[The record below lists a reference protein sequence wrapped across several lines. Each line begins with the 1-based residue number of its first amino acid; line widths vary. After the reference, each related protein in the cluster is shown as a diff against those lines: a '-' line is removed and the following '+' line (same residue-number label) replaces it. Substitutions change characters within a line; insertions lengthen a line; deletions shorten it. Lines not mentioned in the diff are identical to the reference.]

1 MSTDTLAEV
10 ATSEDLRRRTF
21 RSDIFDIHTMVE
33 RMEKIAK
40 RAQAKGLEG
49 GWTWEITSDTTK
61 DEHGRLIQVE
71 VLSIQGER
79 VKANGWTL
87 VADVTWEGDQPIV
100 GTVPGYD
107 GPMVDRAT
115 LDGHCDICNTVR
127 ERSHVIVC
135 EHPQEGRKVVGGQC
149 VRDLLGHDFSMAFW
163 PSLDDIEESWGS
175 SGPRGPLAFAT
186 LDIIATA
193 VVATRVWG
201 WVSKAQADANWSA
214 STASIATAL
223 LVRGPA
229 DMIKAQKKVRGGV
242 DWEEI
247 ERIEKAAALLEDPQV
262 REEAQAALTWAQGL
276 DPEASEFNA
285 NLTTLAGL
293 EFVSS
298 NRVGILAFVPTGYT
312 RHLGREAEKAAKAA
326 KAPVNNEALGQPKDK
341 IEFTGTITGIKFI
354 EGDYG
359 TTTLVKFLTT
369 TNQKAAWFASNTAID
384 ETWIGTQVQVKATVK
399 GTSEFNG
406 ETETRILRAKVT
418 KA

>member
-21 RSDIFDIHTMVE
+21 RSDIFDIHTMIE
-33 RMEKIAK
+33 RLEKIAK

-201 WVSKAQADANWSA
+201 WVSKAQAEAQWSA
-214 STASIATAL
+214 STSSIVSAL
-223 LVRGPA
+223 VVRGPA
-229 DMIKAQKKVRGGV
+229 DMIRSQERIKPVNL
-242 DWEEI
+242 EEI
-247 ERIEKAAALLEDPQV
+247 ERIVKAAQLLEDPQV
-262 REEAQAALTWAQGL
+262 LEEAQAVIAWAQGL
-276 DPEASEFNA
+276 DATASEFNA
-285 NLTTLAGL
+285 NLVTLARQ

-298 NRVGILAFVPTGYT
+298 KRMGILAYAPTGYV
-312 RHLGREAEKAAKAA
+312 RHLGIEAEKAAKAA
-326 KAPVNNEALGQPKDK
+326 KPAIDNTPLGQPKDK
-341 IEFTGTITGIKFI
+341 IEFTGTVTGVKFI

-369 TNQKAAWFASNTAID
+369 TNQKAAWFASNTPID